1 MLYAH
6 LRVNLKMQF
15 VEETVSTSPISK
27 QETHWKTSSHSHQ
40 LSSHSFHRLPAQ
52 KCKERQARR
61 TACFLSWGLE
71 AQQGIMWRRPFEET
85 DQTLYRDKVYF
96 YARVENPNSTTASSR
111 HISSDLLSEIATKD
125 EQKIIDR

>member
-1 MLYAH
+1 MEDKLSLTSTQLA
-6 LRVNLKMQF
+6 F
-15 VEETVSTSPISK
+15 VPSSARSEVQGEASTADSVFS
-27 QETHWKTSSHSHQ
+27 
-40 LSSHSFHRLPAQ
+40 
-52 KCKERQARR
+52 
-61 TACFLSWGLE
+61 SWGLE